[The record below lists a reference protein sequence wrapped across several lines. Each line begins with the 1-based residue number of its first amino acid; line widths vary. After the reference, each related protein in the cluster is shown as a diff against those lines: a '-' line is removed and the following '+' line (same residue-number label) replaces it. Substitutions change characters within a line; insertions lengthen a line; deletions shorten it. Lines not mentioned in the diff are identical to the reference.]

1 MSSPHPLS
9 LLPILRSLSTTF
21 LLLTSLTSVSSLP
34 SPPNSDMTSTLTT
47 SPNIT
52 SSDSRDPSN
61 YLSRL
66 TSCYNL
72 ARSPTL
78 ISTGRR
84 YPTLS
89 GMDGDYKV
97 VEELRTY
104 SSHCFRSAPYNHEKM
119 LNDTLSVDDYLSTM
133 LTESLLLSTT
143 KSSQVST
150 IVASDGSLV
159 LKRIDEE
166 LEPSRL
172 NGRGNMLICNIHQLE
187 HTVEQLEYLVI
198 NGKVRIEGMKQA
210 RDR

>member
-1 MSSPHPLS
+1 
-9 LLPILRSLSTTF
+9 
-21 LLLTSLTSVSSLP
+21 
-34 SPPNSDMTSTLTT
+34 
-47 SPNIT
+47 
-52 SSDSRDPSN
+52 
-61 YLSRL
+61 
-66 TSCYNL
+66 
-72 ARSPTL
+72 
-78 ISTGRR
+78 
-84 YPTLS
+84 
-89 GMDGDYKV
+89 MDGDYKV

-104 SSHCFRSAPYNHEKM
+104 SSHCFRSAPYNQEKM
-119 LNDTLSVDDYLSTM
+119 LNNTLTVDDYLSTM
-133 LTESLLLSTT
+133 LTESLLLSNT

-210 RDR
+210 RER